1 MGLESHIEQLNE
13 KHKKLE
19 ETISDE
25 LAHPG
30 HDELRLMAL
39 KRQKLRLKEELERLR
54 TPERDGL
61 TA

>member
-1 MGLESHIEQLNE
+1 MGLESHIDQLTE

-19 ETISDE
+19 ETIADE
-25 LAHPG
+25 LTHPG

-54 TPERDGL
+54 T